1 MGHMDGNGYV
11 QGTFFGD
18 SILELIGT
26 RGFGTHIVSKVTGLT
41 RRQIDYW
48 ARSGVFQPT
57 IQQAKGSGT
66 RRLYSFKDILVLQ
79 IFKRLEDTGVSVQK
93 IKKAAKTLLE
103 HGVSD
108 LSSVTL
114 CSDGSS
120 IFQVRSGDDIIDI
133 LKGGQGVFAISVGS
147 VWGEVEDKLRQFPS
161 RRIEEEV
168 VPSKLEEYSKEREQG
183 LQEFSAF

>member
-1 MGHMDGNGYV
+1 MENEGNGYF
-11 QGTFFGD
+11 QGTLFGD
-18 SILELIGT
+18 SIPELVGAKGYGT
-26 RGFGTHIVSKVTGLT
+26 PIVSKITGLT

-48 ARSGVFQPT
+48 ARSGVFEPT
-57 IQQAKGSGT
+57 IRQARGSGT
-66 RRLYSFKDILVLQ
+66 RRLYSFKDILILQ

-93 IKKAAKTLLE
+93 IKKAARTLLE

-114 CSDGSS
+114 CSDGVS

-147 VWGEVEDKLRQFPS
+147 IWGEVEDKLRQFPATSTEESELVPDKLDAYS
-161 RRIEEEV
+161 R
-168 VPSKLEEYSKEREQG
+168 ERNSTAG
-183 LQEFSAF
+183 